1 MGGSGIAEC
10 ERGELLMAISDLTG
24 TSWQF
29 PATGV
34 GLSGGD
40 ILASISFESNG
51 NEFIRLDCSEGLS
64 GPVLVYRLS
73 ASVTVYDAATGWADE
88 AYRIIDITGG
98 SGATSAAVIAWLEA
112 EAEQIPGPEL
122 RKTYTTT
129 GAELASVADAIR
141 ARGGYPASNLLEYP
155 AGFVTGIENIPDTQ
169 PETLACVVC
178 SGSGTTFVTIG
189 SDQNKPFIYS
199 YVPDFFSYNA
209 GVFTCKKAGTYS
221 VRVYARGAYNS
232 SGTAI
237 NCYWRFYKN
246 SEIVESYTSG
256 TVYRNPGAITA
267 FGVTL
272 AENDTF
278 YGQVRNSSGTTTV
291 TLAYIIY

>member
-1 MGGSGIAEC
+1 MGRGIIAER

-24 TSWQF
+24 TSWKF

-40 ILASISFESNG
+40 ITGTIWFESNG
-51 NEFIRLDCSEGLS
+51 NEYAQIYCSEGLS
-64 GPVLVYRLS
+64 GPVLVYRGPVRTT
-73 ASVTVYDAATGWADE
+73 AYDAATGWADE

-141 ARGGYPASNLLEYP
+141 ARGGYPASDLLEYP
-155 AGFVTGIENIPDTQ
+155 AGFVYGIENIPDTQ
-169 PETLACVVC
+169 PETLATITC
-178 SGSGTTFVTIG
+178 SSNTSSFVTIG
-189 SDQNKPFIYS
+189 SDQNKAFIYS
-199 YVPDFFSYNA
+199 YVPDFFDYNA
-209 GVFTCKKAGTYS
+209 GVFTCKKAGKYG
-221 VRVYARGAYNS
+221 VQVYARGAYAS
-232 SGTAI
+232 QGTTI
-237 NCYWRFYKN
+237 YCYWRFYKN
-246 SEIVESYTSG
+246 SEIVASYTSG
-256 TVYRNPGAITA
+256 KVYNNAGARTA
-267 FGVTL
+267 FSVTL
-272 AENDTF
+272 EENDTF
-278 YGQVRNSSGTTTV
+278 YGQVRNSTGVTSV

>member
-1 MGGSGIAEC
+1 MGGSGIAER
-10 ERGELLMAISDLTG
+10 ERGEILMAISDLTG

-29 PATGV
+29 PATGA
-34 GLSGGD
+34 GLIGGD
-40 ILASISFESNG
+40 ILANISFESNG
-51 NEFIRLDCSEGLS
+51 NEFIRLECSEGLS

-73 ASVTVYDAATGWADE
+73 SSVTVYDAATGWADE

-155 AGFVTGIENIPDTQ
+155 AGFVTGIENIPDFV
-169 PETLACVVC
+169 PEILASITC
-178 SGSGTTFVTIG
+178 SFTSSTFVAAG
-189 SDQNKPFIYS
+189 SDPNKPCIYG
-199 YVPDFFSYNA
+199 YVPEYFTYNA
-209 GVFTCKKAGTYS
+209 GIFTCVKPGTYS
-221 VRVYARGAYNS
+221 VKVYARGAYNT

-256 TVYRNPGAITA
+256 TTYRNTGATTA
-267 FGVTL
+267 FSVTL
-272 AENDTF
+272 AAGDTF
-278 YGQVRNSSGTTTV
+278 KGECRNSTGTTTV
-291 TLAYIIY
+291 TLSFIIY